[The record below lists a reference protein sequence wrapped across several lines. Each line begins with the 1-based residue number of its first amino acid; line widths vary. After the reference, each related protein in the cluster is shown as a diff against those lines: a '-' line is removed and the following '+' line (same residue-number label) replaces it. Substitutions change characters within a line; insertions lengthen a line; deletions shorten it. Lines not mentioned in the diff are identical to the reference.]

1 MANLRE
7 RFEGDHG
14 RVRLIEAL
22 RKQDVVQYDGA
33 LAAALADAGAI
44 VTLSPGQNIVTQGGS
59 DNSVFFLLA
68 GEASLLVHDRVFGMR
83 GEGTCIGEMAAIDAS
98 AKRAATI
105 QATSDMVALEVQ
117 EPAFR
122 KALDDHPMGYKA
134 LAQLLAQRLRERS
147 HFIRPPNARP
157 IVFVG
162 SSAEAVSLAN
172 ELQAGFKHDPFDA
185 IVWPNGVFGPGGVAF
200 DSLEQMAER
209 ADFAAFVISPDDTV
223 LSRDNEQPA
232 PRDNVI
238 FELGLFMGHLA
249 RERVFLVKEQS
260 SDVKIPSDLL
270 GVTPVTYVLKDGASV
285 EAAIAPACHEIR
297 KAIKGQGPR

>member
-1 MANLRE
+1 MRE
-7 RFEGDHG
+7 RFEGGDG

-22 RKQDVVQYDGA
+22 RKQDIVQYDAGLATA
-33 LAAALADAGAI
+33 LAEAGTI
-44 VTLSPGQNIVTQGGS
+44 VTFAPGQNVVTQGGS

-68 GEASLLVHDRVFGMR
+68 GEASLLVHDRVFGSR
-83 GEGTCIGEMAAIDAS
+83 GEGTCIGEMAAIDSS
-98 AKRAATI
+98 AKRSATI
-105 QATSDMVALEVQ
+105 QATTDMVALEIQ

-122 KALDDHPMGYKA
+122 NALDEHPMAYKA

-147 HFIRPPNARP
+147 RFVRPPNPRP
-157 IVFVG
+157 TLFVG
-162 SSAEAVSLAN
+162 SSAEAVSIAN

-223 LSRDNEQPA
+223 LSRDNQVPA

-270 GVTPVTYVLKDGASV
+270 GITPVTYIWKQGAPI

-297 KAIKGQGPR
+297 KAIKDQGPR

>member
-1 MANLRE
+1 LRE
-7 RFEGDHG
+7 RFEGDAG

-22 RKQDVVQYDGA
+22 SKQDIVQYD
-33 LAAALADAGAI
+33 AALATALAEAGTL
-44 VTLSPGQNIVTQGGS
+44 VTLAPGQNVVTQGGS

-68 GEASLLVHDRVFGMR
+68 GEASLLVHDRPFGTR
-83 GEGTCIGEMAAIDAS
+83 GESTCVGEMAAIDSS

-105 QATSDMVALEVQ
+105 QAATDMVALEVQ
-117 EPAFR
+117 ESAFR
-122 KALDDHPMGYKA
+122 KSPDDHPMAYKA
-134 LAQLLAQRLRERS
+134 LAQLLGQRLRERS
-147 HFIRPPNARP
+147 RFVRPPNPRP
-157 IVFVG
+157 VLFVG
-162 SSAEAVSLAN
+162 SSSEGVSIAN

-209 ADFAAFVISPDDTV
+209 AAFAAFVISPDDTV
-223 LSRDNEQPA
+223 LSRDNEKPA

-249 RERVFLVKEQS
+249 RERVFLVKELS

-270 GVTPVTYVLKDGASV
+270 GVTPVTYTWKQGTAV
-285 EAAIAPACHEIR
+285 EAAIGPVCHEIR
-297 KAIKGQGPR
+297 KAIKAQGPR